1 MSAVRNRDRVPNFA
15 RIAQLVEQRIENPR
29 VGGSIPS
36 PGTKSSIQHKFMLL
50 SFKHR
55 ILCILYNS
63 VLIKWIQYEF
73 SRGGPVRVRHVGLVA
88 ECGIQLLHSVSKF
101 VWNHIVFNAPL
112 AELVD
117 APDLGSGI
125 ERCESSSL
133 LGGTKLDV

>member
-1 MSAVRNRDRVPNFA
+1 M
-15 RIAQLVEQRIENPR
+15 VEQWTENSC
-29 VGGSIPS
+29 VTGSS
-36 PGTKSSIQHKFMLL
+36 PVIATKCDIQHKFMLL
-50 SFKHR
+50 LFKHG